1 MSAGTSGLEGA
12 AAAARLAWLVD
23 GDDPSLVSNEVRRLV
38 AELAGDT
45 AALSVEDFW
54 GDDVDLDAV
63 TGACVTPPFLVDRRV
78 VVLRDAGRFSTEELA
93 PVLAYLDNPMPTTAL
108 VIAAGGGRL
117 ATKLVAAVKKVGHVV
132 ATSPGRDSRS
142 WVEAHLRQ
150 APLRFDAGARA
161 MVAEHLGEDLGRLP
175 ALLDAL
181 VAAYGEGQ
189 SIGIDELVPYLGQAG
204 SVAPWEMTD
213 AIDRG
218 DAAAALSALHRLLEA
233 GERHPLVVL
242 SILHRHV
249 APMLTLGWFRRHQ
262 RGPGGGVAG
271 DREGPQHLS
280 GQEGPDRFAAV
291 GVRRRGPGRPSDRR
305 GRLGPAGRID
315 LAGRNRA
322 RSAGRPPV
330 PDRSDRQPG
339 RPAERPPVG
348 LRPLL
353 AGTRVRRL
361 VARRDCIQHCVQQ

>member
-1 MSAGTSGLEGA
+1 MSAGASGLEGA

-23 GDDPSLVSNEVRRLV
+23 GDDPTLVSNEVRRLV
-38 AELAGDT
+38 AELAGDS

-117 ATKLVAAVKKVGHVV
+117 AAKLVAAVKKVGHVV

-189 SIGIDELVPYLGQAG
+189 SIGVDELVPYLGQAG

-249 APMLTLGWFRRHQ
+249 APMLTLDGSGATTEGQAAALLGIDKGRSTYPAKKALTALRRW
-262 RGPGGGVAG
+262 GSDGVA
-271 DREGPQHLS
+271 RAVHLIA
-280 GQEGPDRFAAV
+280 EADLDL
-291 GVRRRGPGRPSDRR
+291 RGESTW
-305 GRLGPAGRID
+305 PAQTV
-315 LAGRNRA
+315 LE
-322 RSAGRPPV
+322 V
-330 PDRSDRQPG
+330 
-339 RPAERPPVG
+339 
-348 LRPLL
+348 
-353 AGTRVRRL
+353 L
-361 VARRDCIQHCVQQ
+361 VARLSRIGRTSSQAARPSGRRSG